1 MASAIGLDGFQ
12 KWFKTDKVTIDNWL
26 FRLHH
31 QFSFAI
37 LFVGLIFIFVE
48 NHMNGKAITCKNDD
62 DYSNKFCWIHGTG
75 HVAQQLQGKVTTCI
89 PDQTVYTGCKNGK
102 LQDGNICSETEPT
115 ITYYLWLPF
124 LLVCLMGLAK
134 LSRTLWKSLEGG
146 LLESIVKSQD
156 KEKVGRE
163 FLKKSKERNQIK
175 YRAFHIKFFFCEL
188 LNVAAV
194 LVSMSICDN
203 LFNGRF
209 WSYGTEVFDYM
220 KMDPETIDTHK
231 IPDPKCNIFPT
242 EVSCQV
248 ATGSLTGNTDEKN
261 LLCILSNNI
270 FNQHY
275 FFLVWIWWVVLLAIS
290 GIALVFRV
298 ARIAIPGFST
308 RVFRFRHGNLNVVN
322 TIRGLSG
329 ADFFILDRIAENL
342 DLVDLEEL
350 LKYIADQ
357 LDRDSGNHMGLVSL
371 EEKGKDKDTENLF
384 VDNA

>member
-1 MASAIGLDGFQ
+1 MAAAVGLDGFQ

-75 HVAQQLQGKVTTCI
+75 HVAKQLEGVVTKCI
-89 PDQTVYTGCKNGK
+89 TDQTEYTGAKN
-102 LQDGNICSETEPT
+102 EPT

-146 LLESIVKSQD
+146 LLESIIKSQD

-163 FLKKSKERNQIK
+163 FLKKSRERNQVK

-194 LVSMSICDN
+194 LVSMSICDH
-203 LFNGRF
+203 LFNGKF
-209 WSYGTEVFDYM
+209 WSYGTDVFEYM
-220 KMDPETIDTHK
+220 KKDPDTISTYSL
-231 IPDPKCNIFPT
+231 PDPKCNIFPT
-242 EVSCQV
+242 EVSCDV
-248 ATGSLTGNTDEKN
+248 KSGAITGTADSKN

-275 FFLVWIWWVVLLAIS
+275 FFFVWIWWVVLLAIS

-308 RVFRFRHGNLNVVN
+308 RVFRFRHGNLSVVN
-322 TIRGLSG
+322 TMRGLTG

-342 DLVDLEEL
+342 DLVNLDEL